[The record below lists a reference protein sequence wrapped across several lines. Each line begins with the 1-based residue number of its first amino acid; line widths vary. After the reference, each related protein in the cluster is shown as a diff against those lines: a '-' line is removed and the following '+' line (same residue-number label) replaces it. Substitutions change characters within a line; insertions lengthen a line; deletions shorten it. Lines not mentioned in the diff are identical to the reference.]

1 MQLVKKTTISQIQ
14 ILLTTET
21 TPEESEIANVPHF
34 EEQVMAAAGM
44 EQAPESRIRVIASN
58 SHEAKERRKKH
69 VALSEIRRYQK
80 STELLIRKLPFQ
92 RLVRDICQG
101 HFLSALTSNSNLLL

>member
-1 MQLVKKTTISQIQ
+1 M
-14 ILLTTET
+14 

-69 VALSEIRRYQK
+69 GLKMRR
-80 STELLIRKLPFQ
+80 PFSHPIAKHDKAFM
-92 RLVRDICQG
+92 L
-101 HFLSALTSNSNLLL
+101 